1 MTKIKK
7 WINKIL
13 EFILQEKKSPHYEL
27 RKYFR
32 RKTKRSNQSN
42 IIAIATFNHQH
53 AKYLYDMIM
62 CGYMPYIRK
71 TISPLR
77 IELINGDT
85 IYFITNDPYKVK
97 GTRFKKLL
105 VYGKLLYDDI
115 DFVQQVVIPCAYNCS
130 KKDVFIIP
138 DRQEEKVVDILRQL

>member
-1 MTKIKK
+1 MVKIKK
-7 WINKIL
+7 IIDKFL
-13 EFILQEKKSPHYEL
+13 EFIFREKKSPHYEI

-32 RKTKRSNQSN
+32 RKIKHPNQSN
-42 IIAIATFNHQH
+42 VIAIATFNHQH
-53 AKYLYDMIM
+53 AKYLYDIIM

-97 GTRFKKLL
+97 GTRFRKLL
-105 VYGKLLYDDI
+105 IYSKLLHDDI
-115 DFVQQVVIPCAYNCS
+115 DFVRQAVIPCAYNCS

-138 DRQEEKVVDILRQL
+138 DRQEEKIIDILRQL

>member
-32 RKTKRSNQSN
+32 RKIKHSNQSN
-42 IIAIATFNHQH
+42 VIAIATFNHQH
-53 AKYLYDMIM
+53 AKYLYDVIRY
-62 CGYMPYIRK
+62 GYMPCIRK
-71 TISPLR
+71 TMSPLH
-77 IELINGDT
+77 IELVNGDH
-85 IYFITNDPYKVK
+85 IHFITNDPYKVK
-97 GTRFKKLL
+97 GSRFKKLI
-105 VYGKLLYDDI
+105 VYEKLLYDDI
-115 DFVQQVVIPCAYNCS
+115 EFIKQALIPCAYNCV

-138 DRQEEKVVDILRQL
+138 DRQEEKIIDILRQL